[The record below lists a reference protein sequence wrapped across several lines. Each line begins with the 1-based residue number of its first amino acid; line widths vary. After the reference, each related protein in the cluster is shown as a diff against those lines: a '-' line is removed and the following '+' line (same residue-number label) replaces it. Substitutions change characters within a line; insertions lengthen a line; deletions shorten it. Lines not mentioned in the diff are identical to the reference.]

1 MPKKVFA
8 DILNSC
14 DIYRMF
20 FIVHMANLLN
30 NGMVMDMGNVFFL
43 LFNIYILSMQLFC
56 LHFWMGKYKTATV
69 IAELLS

>member
-1 MPKKVFA
+1 MLKKVFA

-30 NGMVMDMGNVFFL
+30 NGMVMDMGNVFFCYS
-43 LFNIYILSMQLFC
+43 IYIYFPCNDFVYISEWANTKQQQ
-56 LHFWMGKYKTATV
+56 
-69 IAELLS
+69 